1 MKADAWLNRLQSIFG
16 KIRQFGRRLDFGAG
30 FYERSVDGAES
41 EFQFLIL
48 SRRLPAFTEFHR
60 HLFLTMLKFSLRR
73 ERFLQPA
80 LQPAQLGVHRL
91 NNACVTF
98 AEIDAV
104 ANLTLASAQ
113 KEIDLGKE
121 RAERVELSAR
131 CPSDDLKSAI
141 TADDP
146 GYCASGSRF
155 PIDGEA
161 ELTQM
166 RAGPPAISESDDL
179 FRCAA
184 SSQLDYELIVM
195 ILISRRDGFLVA
207 GDFARD

>member
-16 KIRQFGRRLDFGAG
+16 KIRQFGRCLNFGAG
-30 FYERSVDGAES
+30 FYERLIDGAEPKIQLLVL
-41 EFQFLIL
+41 F
-48 SRRLPAFTEFHR
+48 RRFPAFTEFHR

-91 NNACVTF
+91 NDACVAF

-104 ANLTLASAQ
+104 GHLTLAGAQ

-121 RAERVELSAR
+121 RAERFELSAR
-131 CPSDDLKSAI
+131 CLSDDLKSAI

-146 GYCASGSRF
+146 GYCVSGSRF
-155 PIDGEA
+155 LIDGEA

-166 RAGPPAISESDDL
+166 RAGSSAISESDDL
-179 FRCAA
+179 F
-184 SSQLDYELIVM
+184 
-195 ILISRRDGFLVA
+195 
-207 GDFARD
+207 